1 DYQLTI
7 TSAVEEQTATTGE
20 MNRNVAD
27 AAQASTGIAANIA
40 VLADATKVTAEG
52 VGESR
57 RAAADL
63 AEMSDRLHRLVAD
76 FRY

>member
-1 DYQLTI
+1 
-7 TSAVEEQTATTGE
+7 
-20 MNRNVAD
+20 AD
-27 AAQASTGIAANIA
+27 IAANIA
-40 VLADATKVTAEG
+40 VLADAAHITAEG

-63 AEMSDRLHRLVAD
+63 AELSTRLHRLVSG